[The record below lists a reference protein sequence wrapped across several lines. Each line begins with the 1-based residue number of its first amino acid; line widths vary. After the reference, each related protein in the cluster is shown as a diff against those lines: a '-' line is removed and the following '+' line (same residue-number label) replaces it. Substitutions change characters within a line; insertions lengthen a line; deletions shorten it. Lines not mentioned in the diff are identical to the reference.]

1 METKRASSYLSSKR
15 VKKILMQLDNKWQ
28 HFSEKRKLQRTNI
41 NFAVHLTVG
50 SQIVTSPGIYFQ
62 QVYIVDN
69 GIKYIVTKLNNNY
82 CVFFMT
88 PNCLADHEK
97 LKSTPLTRLPIEK
110 LFLTIDKE

>member
-82 CVFFMT
+82 CFLYDT
-88 PNCLADHEK
+88 K
-97 LKSTPLTRLPIEK
+97 LSR
-110 LFLTIDKE
+110 

>member
-1 METKRASSYLSSKR
+1 METKTASSYLSSKR

-88 PNCLADHEK
+88 PNCLADHEVEINPTYK
-97 LKSTPLTRLPIEK
+97 ITH
-110 LFLTIDKE
+110 